1 MLAMRQHLLSA
12 LLLTSGAILSTA
24 CASFG
29 QPAAQPTPSAHDRA
43 VTAWHNVAQCA
54 RDHGFNIPDPQVDDQ
69 GNASFPSDVG
79 KPPEDVQ
86 QACEQYLAQVPN
98 QKRNN
103 GPTAEDI
110 RLSRQLAACMR
121 QNGEPNWPDPNADGT
136 FPMTPEIQAEG
147 KSPTVRAAMQAC
159 ARYNPSG
166 HISFTPVQGS

>member
-1 MLAMRQHLLSA
+1 M
-12 LLLTSGAILSTA
+12 A
-24 CASFG
+24 CAGPG
-29 QPAAQPTPSAHDRA
+29 QPASQPTPSAHDRA

-69 GNASFPSDVG
+69 GNASFPSGVG

-98 QKRNN
+98 QNRNN

-136 FPMTPEIQAEG
+136 FPLTPEFQAEG

-166 HISFTPVQGS
+166 HISFTQASGS